1 MNSILKGKWIVLVLW
16 IAAIVGLFM
25 IAPNMGDLVREKGQV
40 SVPDTFSSAK
50 ATEIMDEI
58 QSQEN
63 QGDQSSVAL
72 VFHSSKKLTAEE
84 KAETEKAVKKL
95 EADKEKLGI
104 TEILSSF
111 TDESLKDQLVSDDG
125 KTILV
130 SLKVSWNDREA
141 EEVSKALYDELEEF
155 KVDHYYTSNWMIDQ
169 DLTTS
174 SEEGLKKTEGITV
187 VFILAVLLIVFRSV
201 IAPFIPL
208 ITVGLSYLASQSIV
222 SILVDK
228 FDFPISN
235 YTQIFLVAVLFGIG
249 TDYCILLLS
258 RFKEEMMHSESI
270 AEAIVET
277 YRNAGRTVLFS
288 GIAVMIGFAA
298 IGFSQFKL
306 YQSASAVAVGVA
318 LLLVALFTVVPA
330 IMVLLGKKIFWP
342 SKGSAEHGDSKIWEI
357 AGRFSI
363 KRPIIALAIVAAITV
378 PFLVTYDGTLSFNSL
393 DEIGD
398 DAPSIKAFNAIADS
412 FGPGESMTTTIT
424 IKNDEE
430 MDSIEYLGLAENI
443 SKELE
448 KVDLVKDVR
457 SVTRP
462 TGEPIEDLYISKQ
475 AETLEEGLGEGKDGI
490 DQISDG
496 LHEAGDQLSKS
507 GPQLST
513 ATSGINDL
521 IKGTDEIKTNLGT
534 IQTNLAKIEDGI
546 RQGTAGSDDIK
557 AGLEAAKSGAEQ
569 LLAGQKSLLNG
580 YKDVGTN
587 LGTLLTKYKEIEDGI
602 KELSDGL
609 SNIKGGYFDYLEANY
624 QKIGEDGVKQGLGD
638 DNLYKEIRKGI
649 EKAQKGV
656 PLLYSGITELN
667 GNLVKLQ
674 GGINSA
680 NGELEKAISG
690 QAGLT
695 TGLEQLIAAIEQ
707 QQAGLNQLADGQGQI
722 VDNMPKLT
730 GGLTSIND
738 GQKQLLDGFGDIN
751 GQLGDLTEG
760 LNQSADGLDQVSDG
774 LNSATDYLSGLSKND
789 QNQFYLPE
797 EVLESDD
804 FQGALDAYLSK
815 NNKIMTM
822 DVVFSANPYSN
833 EAINQIDDIKDTVE
847 RATTGTKLENAEV
860 AVGGI
865 TSTNA
870 DLRTMSNQDY
880 SKTVLWMLVGIG
892 IVLIFLFRSIIMPA
906 YIIGSLILTFYTA
919 MGINEAIYVN
929 LLGYTGISWAVPFF
943 GFVILVALGVDY
955 SIFLMDRFNEYRDL
969 SIGEAMLEAM
979 KKMGTVIISAA
990 VILGGTFAAMMPS
1003 GMLSLLQI
1011 ASIVLVGL
1019 FLYALIILPLF
1030 IPVMVKN
1037 FGEANWWPFKRP
1049 NNE

>member
-16 IAAIVGLFM
+16 IVAIVGLFM

-40 SVPDTFSSAK
+40 SVPDTFSSSK
-50 ATEIMDEI
+50 ASEIMDEI

-84 KAETEKAVKKL
+84 KTEAEKAVQKL
-95 EADKEKLGI
+95 DADKEKLGI

-141 EEVSKALYDELEEF
+141 EEVSEALYAELDDF

-208 ITVGLSYLASQSIV
+208 VTVGLSYLASQSIV

-235 YTQIFLVAVLFGIG
+235 YSQIFLVAVLFGIG

-258 RFKEEMMHSESI
+258 RFKEEMMHRESV

-277 YRNAGRTVLFS
+277 YRNAGRTVFFS
-288 GIAVMIGFAA
+288 GVAVMVGFAA

-330 IMVLLGKKIFWP
+330 IMVLLGTKIFWP
-342 SKGSAEHGDSKIWEI
+342 SKGSAEHGDSKIWAI
-357 AGRFSI
+357 AGRFSL
-363 KRPIIALAIVAAITV
+363 KRPLIALVIVAAITV

-448 KVDLVKDVR
+448 KVNLVKNVR

-475 AETLEEGLGEGKDGI
+475 AESLEEGLGEGKDGI
-490 DQISDG
+490 DQISEG

-507 GPQLST
+507 GPQLSG

-557 AGLEAAKSGAEQ
+557 AGLEAAKTGAQ
-569 LLAGQKSLLNG
+569 QALAGQQQLLTG
-580 YKDVGTN
+580 YKGVGTN
-587 LGTLLTKYKEIEDGI
+587 LGTILASYGGISDNLKKLSEDLNEVNDNTFTELEDQYKDITKN
-602 KELSDGL
+602 
-609 SNIKGGYFDYLEANY
+609 SNYS
-624 QKIGEDGVKQGLGD
+624 KIRTAVKQAQNTVPGL
-638 DNLYKEIRKGI
+638 L
-649 EKAQKGV
+649 
-656 PLLYSGITELN
+656 SGITEIN
-667 GNLVKLQ
+667 GHLSELQ
-674 GGINSA
+674 KGVNTTNSKF
-680 NGELEKAISG
+680 EKAING
-690 QAGLT
+690 QAGIT
-695 TGLEQLIAAIEQ
+695 TGLEQIIAAIEK

-722 VDNMPKLT
+722 VNNMPKLV
-730 GGLTSIND
+730 GGLISIND

-751 GQLGDLTEG
+751 GQLGDLTKG

-789 QNQFYLPE
+789 QNQFYLPQ

-804 FQGALDAYLSK
+804 FKGALDTYLSK
-815 NNKIMTM
+815 DNKIMTM

-833 EAINQIDDIKDTVE
+833 EAIDQVDDIKDTVE
-847 RATTGTKLENAEV
+847 KATAGTKLENAEV

-870 DLRTMSNQDY
+870 DLRAMSNEDY

-1049 NNE
+1049 DKE